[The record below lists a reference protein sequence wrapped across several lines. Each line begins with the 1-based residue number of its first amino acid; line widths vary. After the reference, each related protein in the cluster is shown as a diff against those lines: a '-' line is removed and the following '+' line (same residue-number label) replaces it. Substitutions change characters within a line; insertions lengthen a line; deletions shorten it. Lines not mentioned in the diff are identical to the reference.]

1 MAILKTTRR
10 DFLKISAAAGGGLL
24 INFSLPGAMTADA
37 QTGSAAD
44 FELNAW
50 LRISSDDV
58 ITIQVA
64 SAEMGQGIMTGISM
78 LIAEELDADWNT
90 IKAEFAPAGKDYYN
104 PLMKRQATG
113 GSTAIRGFW
122 EVARE
127 AGAVAREMLLEATA
141 QRWSVLSNNC
151 RIENGTIF
159 HDASQRSLR
168 YGDIASAAAK
178 LPVPTS
184 VFLKEPDEFV
194 LIGKPIPRLD
204 TPEKVDGSAIFGS
217 DVQLPG
223 LHTAVVARCP
233 FIGGKVRSYN
243 SKKAMKVKGVR
254 KVVQITSGVAV
265 IADHFWA
272 ASKGRDALTIKWDE
286 GPNAKLDNDAIISS
300 FANALNDDKDID
312 IRQDGDINANIKI
325 AAKILEAKYTAPYQA
340 HVCMEPMNATADV
353 RADGCDIYVGTQGQ
367 TATQQTAMKLTG
379 LPEEKVKVH
388 STYLG
393 GGFGRRGEQ
402 DFIIDAVECSQ
413 AAGKPVKVIWTRED
427 DIMHDQYR
435 PATYNLLRG
444 GIDASGK
451 IIAWEHRIAGPSI
464 LARAFPNAVKGSLDG
479 SSTMGASDIPYSF
492 DHARVSYAMVN
503 PGVPV
508 GFWRSVGS
516 SQNAYITECFF
527 DELAAL
533 AGRDPL
539 QARLQLLGEGSRH
552 TGALTLAA
560 EKAGWGKTLPAGHAQ
575 GIAVAKSFNTWAAQ
589 VAEVSIERG
598 RVRVHRV
605 TCAVDCG
612 LIINPDSIRAQ
623 MESAVVY
630 GLTAC
635 IKGEITIAGGKV
647 EQSNFDNYPLLRI
660 DECPEIDVHIVDSSE
675 SPSGIG
681 EPGVPPVAPA
691 VANAVFALTGK
702 PVRSLPIRL

>member
-1 MAILKTTRR
+1 MAVVKTTRR
-10 DFLKISAAAGGGLL
+10 GFLKISAAAGGGLL
-24 INFSLPGAMTADA
+24 VSFSIPAAKTAQA
-37 QTGSAAD
+37 ETGTKED
-44 FELNAW
+44 FEPNAW

-58 ITIQVA
+58 ITVRVA

-90 IKAEFAPAGKDYYN
+90 IKAEFAPASKAYYN
-104 PLMKRQATG
+104 PLMNRQATG

-127 AGAVAREMLLEATA
+127 AGAVAREILIEAAA
-141 QRWSVLSNNC
+141 QEWNVLPNIC
-151 RIENGTIF
+151 RTEKGAVF

-168 YGDIASAAAK
+168 YGEIASVAAS

-194 LIGKPIPRLD
+194 LIGKSMPRLD
-204 TPEKVDGSAIFGS
+204 TAEKVDGSAIFGS
-217 DVQLPG
+217 DIQLPG
-223 LHTAVVARCP
+223 LLTAVVVRCP
-233 FIGGKVRSYN
+233 VIGGKAKSYN
-243 SKKAMKVKGVR
+243 SKQAMQVKGVR
-254 KVVQITSGVAV
+254 KVTRITSGVAV

-272 ASKGRDALTIKWDE
+272 AMKGRDALSIKWDE
-286 GPNAKLDNDAIISS
+286 GPNADLSSKSIFTSFADALDNDAGITE
-300 FANALNDDKDID
+300 
-312 IRQDGDINANIKI
+312 RQDGNIKDGLK
-325 AAKILEAKYTAPYQA
+325 AANKTLEAVYTAPYQA
-340 HVCMEPMNATADV
+340 HACMEPMNATADV
-353 RADGCDIYVGTQGQ
+353 RVDSCNIYVGTQGQ
-367 TATQQTAMKLTG
+367 TATQQTAMQLTG

-393 GGFGRRGEQ
+393 GGFGRRSEQ
-402 DFIIDAVECSQ
+402 DFITDAVECSQ

-435 PATYNLLRG
+435 PATYNQLRG

-451 IIAWEHRIAGPSI
+451 IIAWQHRIAGPSI
-464 LARAFPNAVKGSLDG
+464 LSRVFPNAVKEGRDST
-479 SSTMGASDIPYSF
+479 STMGASDIPYAF
-492 DHARVSYAMVN
+492 DSAEVSYKMVN

-516 SQNAYITECFF
+516 SQNAYVTECFF

-539 QARLQLLGEGSRH
+539 QARLQLLEEESRH
-552 TGALTLAA
+552 TGVLSLAA
-560 EKAGWGKTLPAGHAQ
+560 EKADWGKALPAGRAR

-605 TCAVDCG
+605 TCAIDCG
-612 LIINPDSIRAQ
+612 LAINPDSIRAQ

-635 IKGEITIAGGKV
+635 LKGEITIAGGKV
-647 EQSNFDNYPLLRI
+647 EQNNFDNYPLLRI
-660 DECPEIDVHIVDSSE
+660 DECPEIDVHIVDSEE

>member
-10 DFLKISAAAGGGLL
+10 DFLKISTAAGGGLL
-24 INFSLPGAMTADA
+24 VSFSLAGANTA
-37 QTGSAAD
+37 SAETDEKED
-44 FELNAW
+44 FEPNAW
-50 LRISSDDV
+50 LSISSDDV

-78 LIAEELDADWNT
+78 LIAEELDADWSN
-90 IKAEFAPAGKDYYN
+90 IKAEFAPASKDYYN
-104 PLMKRQATG
+104 PLMNRQATG

-122 EVARE
+122 DVARE
-127 AGAVAREMLLEATA
+127 AGAVAREILIEAAA
-141 QRWSVLSNNC
+141 QEWNVLANIC
-151 RIENGTIF
+151 RTEKGAVF

-168 YGDIASAAAK
+168 YGDIASVAAS

-184 VFLKEPDEFV
+184 VFLKEPDEYV
-194 LIGKPIPRLD
+194 IIGKAMPRLD

-217 DVQLPG
+217 DIQLPDM
-223 LHTAVVARCP
+223 LTAVVARCP
-233 FIGGKVRSYN
+233 VIGGTVKSYN
-243 SKKAMKVKGVR
+243 SKKAMKLKGVR
-254 KVVQITSGVAV
+254 KVVQITSGVAI

-272 ASKGRDALTIKWDE
+272 ASKGRDALSIKWNE
-286 GPNAKLDNDAIISS
+286 GPNAKLDNDAIFAS
-300 FANALNDDKDID
+300 FASALNDDKDISV
-312 IRQDGDINANIKI
+312 RTDGDMQAGLKT
-325 AAKILEAKYTAPYQA
+325 AAKTLDAIYAAPYQA
-340 HVCMEPMNATADV
+340 HACMEPMNATADV
-353 RADGCDIYVGTQGQ
+353 RADSCDIYVGTQGQ
-367 TATQQTAMKLTG
+367 TATQQTAMQLTG

-393 GGFGRRGEQ
+393 GGFGRRSEQ
-402 DFIIDAVECSQ
+402 DFIVDAVECSQ
-413 AAGKPVKVIWTRED
+413 AAAKPVKVIWTRED

-435 PATYNLLRG
+435 PATYNQLQG
-444 GIDASGK
+444 GVDASGK
-451 IIAWEHRIAGPSI
+451 IIAWQHRIAGPSI
-464 LARAFPNAVKGSLDG
+464 LARVFPNAVKGGLDG
-479 SSTMGASDIPYSF
+479 TSTMGASDIPYSF

-508 GFWRSVGS
+508 GFWRSVGN

-552 TGALTLAA
+552 AGVLTLAA
-560 EKAGWGKTLPAGHAQ
+560 EKAGWDKTLPTGRAQ
-575 GIAVAKSFNTWAAQ
+575 GIAVAKSFSTWVAQ

-598 RVRVHRV
+598 HIHVHRI

-612 LIINPDSIRAQ
+612 LAINPDSIHAQ
-623 MESAVVY
+623 MEGAVVY

-635 IKGEITIAGGKV
+635 LKGEITISGGKV
-647 EQSNFDNYPLLRI
+647 EQTNFDNYPLLRI
-660 DECPEIDVHIVDSSE
+660 DECPEIDVHIVDSNE

>member
-24 INFSLPGAMTADA
+24 INFSLAGAMTIDA

-44 FELNAW
+44 FEFNAW

-90 IKAEFAPAGKDYYN
+90 IKAEFAPASKDYYN

-127 AGAVAREMLLEATA
+127 AGAVAREMLLEAAA
-141 QRWSVLSNNC
+141 QELNVLANSC

-168 YGDIASAAAK
+168 YGDIAELAASQ
-178 LPVPTS
+178 PVPTS
-184 VFLKEPDEFV
+184 VFLKEPEEFV
-194 LIGKPIPRLD
+194 ILGKPMPRLD
-204 TPEKVDGSAIFGS
+204 TPLKVDGSAVFGI

-223 LHTAVVARCP
+223 LLSATVARCP
-233 FIGGKVRSYN
+233 VIGGQVRSYDA
-243 SKKAMKVKGVR
+243 SKAESMKGVI
-254 KVVQITSGVAV
+254 KVVQISAGIAV

-272 ASKGRDALTIKWDE
+272 ANEGRQALVIEWDN
-286 GPNAKLDNDAIISS
+286 GPNTELDSKAIYRTLSS
-300 FANALNDDKDID
+300 ALDKGSDIAV
-312 IRQDGDINANIKI
+312 RQDGDIKAGLK
-325 AAKILEAKYTAPYQA
+325 AASKTLQAVYTVPYQA

-353 RADGCDIYVGTQGQ
+353 RTDGCDIYVGTQAQ

-388 STYLG
+388 TVYLG

-402 DFIIDAVECSQ
+402 DFIIDAVECSI

-427 DIMHDQYR
+427 DVMHDQYR
-435 PATYNLLRG
+435 PATYNQLQG
-444 GIDASGK
+444 GIDGEGN
-451 IIAWEHRIAGPSI
+451 ITAWEHRIAGPSI
-464 LARAFPNAVKGSLDG
+464 LARRFPQAAKKGLDG
-479 SSTMGASDIPYSF
+479 TSTEGASNIPYSF
-492 DHARVSYAMVN
+492 DHALVSYAMVN
-503 PGVPV
+503 PAVPV

-516 SQNAYITECFF
+516 SQNAFITECFF
-527 DELAAL
+527 DELAAQ

-539 QARLQLLGEGSRH
+539 ASRLQMLAEHPRH
-552 TGALTLAA
+552 ATVLQLAA
-560 EKAGWGKTLPAGHAQ
+560 DKAGWNRTAPAGRAR
-575 GIAVAKSFNTWAAQ
+575 GIAVAEAFGTWAAQ
-589 VAEVSIERG
+589 VAEVSIKQG
-598 RVRVHRV
+598 RVHVHRI

-612 LIINPDSIRAQ
+612 MIVNPDTIRAQ
-623 MESAVVY
+623 MEGAIVY

-635 IKGEITIAGGKV
+635 LKGEITIAGGQV
-647 EQSNFDNYPLLRI
+647 EQDNFDSYPLLSI
-660 DECPEIDVHIVDSSE
+660 DECPEIYVHIVE
-675 SPSGIG
+675 STQPPGGIG